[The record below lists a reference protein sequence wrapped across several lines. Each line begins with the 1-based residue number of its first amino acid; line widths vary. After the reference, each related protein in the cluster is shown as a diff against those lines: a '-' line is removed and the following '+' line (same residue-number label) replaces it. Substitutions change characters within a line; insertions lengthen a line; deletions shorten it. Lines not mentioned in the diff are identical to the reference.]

1 MKFNHLIIKALLFMI
16 LTGWGI
22 VSLPE
27 IGLASIGTQKGLAQV
42 DAQLGLT
49 LPCVSYKDQAFSVV
63 LKTIP
68 HPSDSA
74 SVLWTPA
81 SITTSAW
88 TGDCATLFASTFDLV
103 VPCAEYQGGQYA
115 LVFESVDLPSDPDG
129 LYWQLSSL
137 YAVAPSDTLRNTA
150 LAVSASDTTQMAND
164 LNAFNFSV
172 YDQIRN
178 DDGNLFY
185 SPYSLFSA
193 LMMVWAGSSGQTRTQ
208 MKTVLHLSMDD
219 SLIHPA
225 ANALEMAVTQPVS
238 TSGFKTGDS
247 FTCRVDNTLWG
258 QPGYP
263 FLQSY
268 LDLMAE
274 HYGARLGLLDFA
286 NGLEPA
292 RKTINDWIEKNT
304 AGRIKNLIAP
314 NVLNPLTKLILTNAV
329 YFKASWQNPF
339 ETQQT
344 MDKPFTLLDNTTV
357 TVPMMTQTESFSYG
371 KFDTFQLVVLPY
383 IGGKASMVILV
394 PDKGS
399 FSAFEASLDA
409 NLFSQIMS
417 MPNPIS
423 WCQKVQLTM
432 PRFSVEWSRD
442 YVALLKQM
450 GMTDAFDPGTADFSG
465 IDGTQKLY
473 IDKVFQKA
481 WAAVDEAGTEAA
493 AATYIAMPVSMPPPS
508 QPEVLN
514 IDRPFIFAIQDTDTK
529 AILFM
534 GRVLSP

>member
-1 MKFNHLIIKALLFMI
+1 MI

-22 VSLPE
+22 VLLPE
-27 IGLASIGTQKGLAQV
+27 IGVASTGTQKGLAQV

-49 LPCVSYKDQAFSVV
+49 LPCVSYKDQAFSVI
-63 LKTIP
+63 LKAIP
-68 HPSDSA
+68 HPADSA

-81 SITTSAW
+81 SVNTFAW
-88 TGDCATLFASTFDLV
+88 TGDCATLFASTLDLV

-115 LVFESVDLPSDPDG
+115 LVFEWVDLPSDPDG

-137 YAVAPSDTLRNTA
+137 YALAPSDTLRNTA
-150 LAVSASDTTQMAND
+150 PAVAASDITQLAND

-208 MKTVLHLSMDD
+208 MKTVLNLSLDD

-225 ANALEMAVTQPVS
+225 ANALELAVTQPVS

-268 LDLMAE
+268 LDVMAE

-286 NGLEPA
+286 GGVEPA

-304 AGRIKNLIAP
+304 AGRIKDLIAP
-314 NVLNPLTKLILTNAV
+314 NALNPLTKLILTNAV

-339 ETQQT
+339 KTLQT
-344 MDKPFTLLDNTTV
+344 MNKPFTLLDSSTV
-357 TVPMMTQTESFSYG
+357 MVPMMTQTEYFSYG
-371 KFDTFQLVVLPY
+371 KFGTFQTVVLPY
-383 IGGKASMVILV
+383 VGGKTSMVILV

-399 FSAFEASLDA
+399 FSAFDASLDA
-409 NLFSQIMS
+409 NLFSQIGS
-417 MPNPIS
+417 SPTLTS
-423 WCQKVQLTM
+423 QKVQLTM
-432 PRFSVEWSRD
+432 PRFTVEWFRD

-465 IDGTQKLY
+465 IDGTQNLY

-493 AATYIAMPVSMPPPS
+493 AATYIAMPFSMPPPS
-508 QPEVLN
+508 QPVVLD
-514 IDRPFIFAIQDTDTK
+514 IDRPFIFAIQDTGTK